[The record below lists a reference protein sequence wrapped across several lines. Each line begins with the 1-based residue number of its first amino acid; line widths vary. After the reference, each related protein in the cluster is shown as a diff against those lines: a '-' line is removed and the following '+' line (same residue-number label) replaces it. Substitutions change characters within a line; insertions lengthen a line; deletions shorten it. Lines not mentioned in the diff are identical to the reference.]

1 MNGLLNEIE
10 VLLVD
15 KEDVGEVAC
24 DPRDVDQG
32 EDNPGNLQSGA
43 SGQAKNGGAYFSDVP
58 GSIQDPIAVPGSC
71 EELEQ
76 QSDLG

>member
-32 EDNPGNLQSGA
+32 EDNPGNLAEKKMKEIRKHG
-43 SGQAKNGGAYFSDVP
+43 F
-58 GSIQDPIAVPGSC
+58 
-71 EELEQ
+71 EF
-76 QSDLG
+76 

>member
-1 MNGLLNEIE
+1 MNGLLHLIE

-15 KEDVGEVAC
+15 QQDEGEVGG

-43 SGQAKNGGAYFSDVP
+43 SCQAKNGGAYFSDVT
-58 GSIQDPIAVPGSC
+58 GSIQDPIAVPGCASC
-71 EELEQ
+71 DFKFFRAL
-76 QSDLG
+76 